1 MEEEKVAEQ
10 FQIIMKIMAKSG
22 YEHYEISN
30 FALPDRYSRHN
41 KSYWSGEVISAAGR
55 RLIRTTVL

>member
-10 FQIIMKIMAKSG
+10 FQIIMKLWQNQGMSITKFPILLYRIDIHVIIKVTGRAK
-22 YEHYEISN
+22 
-30 FALPDRYSRHN
+30 
-41 KSYWSGEVISAAGR
+41 VISAAGR